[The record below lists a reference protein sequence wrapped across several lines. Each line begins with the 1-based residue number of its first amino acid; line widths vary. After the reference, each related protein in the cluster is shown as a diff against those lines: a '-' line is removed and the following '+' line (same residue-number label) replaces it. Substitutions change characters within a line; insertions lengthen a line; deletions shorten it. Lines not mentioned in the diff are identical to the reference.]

1 MNFLKTIA
9 PWRLKTK
16 VNKMSKPETMMID
29 DIKYVRADSVD
40 DNQPTETESM
50 YKIGAKLFVRTV
62 TYHYT
67 GRVSFLSDKELVL
80 SDAAWVASSGRFA
93 AALETSELSE
103 VEPYPGA
110 CSINRDVIVDCSP
123 WNHKLPRGTK

>member
-1 MNFLKTIA
+1 
-9 PWRLKTK
+9 
-16 VNKMSKPETMMID
+16 MS
-29 DIKYVRADSVD
+29 
-40 DNQPTETESM
+40 TESIQELINAEAKKLAATYNTVQIEEGESM
-50 YKIGAKLFVRTV
+50 YKLGAKLFVRTV

-67 GRVSFLSDKELVL
+67 GRVSFLSEKEIVL

-93 AALETSELSE
+93 EALETGELSE

-123 WNHKLPRGTK
+123 WNHELPRGTK

>member
-1 MNFLKTIA
+1 MNEPKTLK
-9 PWRLKTK
+9 
-16 VNKMSKPETMMID
+16 ID
-29 DIKYVRADSVD
+29 DVEYVRADSVQA
-40 DNQPTETESM
+40 NQPVETESM
-50 YKIGAKLFVRTV
+50 YKLGATLFVRTV

-67 GRVSFLSDKELVL
+67 GRVSYLSDKELVL

-93 AALETSELSE
+93 EALSTGNLSE

-123 WNHKLPRGTK
+123 WNHKLPRSTK